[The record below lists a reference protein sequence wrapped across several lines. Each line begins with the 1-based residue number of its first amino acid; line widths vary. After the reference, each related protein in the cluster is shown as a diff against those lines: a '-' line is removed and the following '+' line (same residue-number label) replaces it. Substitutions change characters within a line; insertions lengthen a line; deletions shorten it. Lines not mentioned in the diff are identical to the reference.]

1 MPRLRRVPRIRHG
14 WPRGAVHHL
23 LTGHDFFGDG
33 FGRGDLFEAFDR
45 QSAETA
51 WFELRGRVF
60 ALLAEYRRQ
69 TPDYPLLRP
78 VAWWWFESPEERD
91 HEISEAEQLHRLGF
105 SYVEGEVPIRE
116 QKDTESKVFRQTR

>member
-45 QSAETA
+45 QSAEAA
-51 WFELRGRVF
+51 WGELRDRVF
-60 ALLAEYRRQ
+60 AALTERQ
-69 TPDYPLLRP
+69 RESRGEYPLLKP
-78 VAWWWFESPEERD
+78 WGWWEFEAPEPRNCE
-91 HEISEAEQLHRLGF
+91 ESEASQLHRLGL
-105 SYVEGEVPIRE
+105 SSDDGGAPNHERE
-116 QKDTESKVFRQTR
+116 ESGS